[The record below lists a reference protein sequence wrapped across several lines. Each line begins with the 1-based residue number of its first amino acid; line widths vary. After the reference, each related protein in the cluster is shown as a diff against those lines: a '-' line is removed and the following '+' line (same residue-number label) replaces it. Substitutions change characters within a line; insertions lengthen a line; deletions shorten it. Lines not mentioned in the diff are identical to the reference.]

1 MAAKLYCGWQ
11 KDSQLLNSQSTILL
25 PLPLFVPV
33 SPLLRY
39 SYKKMGGTLP
49 HAACLP
55 ARQDVWALPERF
67 LPKLLRSVRA
77 LCGLCVKSFSAFRS
91 ELLTFDL
98 KLDLRAFAAPSGREV
113 HLSFTNRI
121 WGL

>member
-67 LPKLLRSVRA
+67 LPNFSVLSVPSVASA
-77 LCGLCVKSFSAFRS
+77 LSLFQ
-91 ELLTFDL
+91 L
-98 KLDLRAFAAPSGREV
+98 FARN
-113 HLSFTNRI
+113 F
-121 WGL
+121 